1 MYSDPIKVSPKRLRL
16 RVRCTCDTLGY
27 SRIMLLI
34 SLLQFSI
41 LSVLLAAANLKSS
54 NGPKAIVFIH
64 GILGNYQEGSNIQQ
78 WVSEVSLFICSR
90 DDLNS
95 NFPDLRFYHV
105 T

>member
-1 MYSDPIKVSPKRLRL
+1 

-34 SLLQFSI
+34 SLLQISI
-41 LSVLLAAANLKSS
+41 LSVLLAAANLKFS

-78 WVSEVSLFICSR
+78 WVSEGMRRYKEKYPHLKEKGKEW
-90 DDLNS
+90 L
-95 NFPDLRFYHV
+95 
-105 T
+105 